1 MKTKFLIIAATL
13 ATLIVSCDGSQMPWV
28 SREDYNAAKTEAE
41 ETKTR
46 LDSIQTCYAKQTEN
60 MSMILSEIASL
71 SRRTSTLSL
80 SSGEKPA
87 SEINIAMNDI
97 NAVRARIDELEKDA
111 DKVRKLDK
119 DLAISRQTIDQLRET
134 VASQEKQIKSLREQI
149 ASQGKTIETQQ
160 STIAL
165 QKDTIS
171 IQNKK
176 LRQQTEQ
183 LEKTVWKQVEL
194 IYDAGNEFCRIA
206 DEGDFKITGR
216 KNKQNVK
223 EYRRLIYEEALGLY
237 EVAAQEGHKAAKDS
251 VKTTKDK
258 IFRLLNQK

>member
-1 MKTKFLIIAATL
+1 MKTKIFILMAVVATFF
-13 ATLIVSCDGSQMPWV
+13 VSCDGVQMPWV
-28 SREDYNAAKTEAE
+28 SRDDYDAAKTEAE

-46 LDSIQTCYAKQTEN
+46 LDSIQTCYARQTEN

-71 SRRTSTLSL
+71 SRRTTTLSL
-80 SSGEKPA
+80 SGEKPR
-87 SEINIAMNDI
+87 SEIDMAMSDI
-97 NAVRARIDELEKDA
+97 DAVRAKIDELEKEA
-111 DKVRKLDK
+111 DKIRELDK
-119 DLAISRQTIDQLRET
+119 NLAVSRQTIAQLRET
-134 VASQEKQIKSLREQI
+134 VSSQEKQIKSLREQV
-149 ASQGKTIETQQ
+149 ASQGRTIETQK
-160 STIAL
+160 STIAQ
-165 QKDTIS
+165 QKDTIGV
-171 IQNKK
+171 QNKK
-176 LRQQTEQ
+176 LRQQKEQ

-223 EYRRLIYEEALGLY
+223 DYRRLIYEEALGLY